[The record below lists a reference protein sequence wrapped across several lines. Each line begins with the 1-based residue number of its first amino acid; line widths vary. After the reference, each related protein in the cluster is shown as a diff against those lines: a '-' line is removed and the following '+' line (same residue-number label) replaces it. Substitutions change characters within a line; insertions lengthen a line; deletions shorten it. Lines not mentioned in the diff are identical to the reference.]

1 MSSPLIVAFA
11 GSYRPQSLNRR
22 LLSAAVA
29 LAEKAGA
36 RVDVVDLA
44 ALADAGLFEGCGP
57 ALGGE
62 GGRVAARARL

>member
-11 GSYRPQSLNRR
+11 GSYRPHSLNRR

-29 LAEKAGA
+29 LAEEAGA

-44 ALADAGLFEGCGP
+44 ALPMPLFDED
-57 ALGGE
+57 LFYDF
-62 GGRVAARARL
+62 L